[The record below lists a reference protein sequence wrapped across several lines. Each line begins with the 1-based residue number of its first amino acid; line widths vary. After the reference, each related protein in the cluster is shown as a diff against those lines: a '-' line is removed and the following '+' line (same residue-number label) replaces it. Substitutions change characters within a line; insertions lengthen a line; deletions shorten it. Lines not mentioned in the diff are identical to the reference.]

1 MIDKHK
7 DTVLCRQKFASIN
20 PRAEKGRGK
29 GRVVGRCHNV
39 VFAHLE
45 RVMLFETVCLGSTHF
60 E

>member
-1 MIDKHK
+1 MSSEI
-7 DTVLCRQKFASIN
+7 ASIN
-20 PRAEKGRGK
+20 PSAEKGRGK